1 MRQGKE
7 IKGIQTGQEVKLPLF
22 GGSII
27 LRNPPKIKPI
37 NEFSKVEGYTTNL
50 QK

>member
-22 GGSII
+22 GGSIY
-27 LRNPPKIKPI
+27 RK
-37 NEFSKVEGYTTNL
+37 S
-50 QK
+50 